1 MKRLVVAGAV
11 LGALCGCS
19 PHPSTGQ
26 PADACT
32 LLPKRVAESAL
43 DVKLGDPKSQAFG
56 ENPRQA
62 VISNCQYVA
71 AAAQPVSQLTF
82 TIRVGSVP
90 ESSINPAE
98 TFISTMKQT
107 FGQRY
112 DLKKLTGLGDGAVW
126 DGSLKQLTVF
136 KGTSTYVW
144 TSPGATK
151 PDLEDKLV
159 SLAKQTMSKV

>member
-1 MKRLVVAGAV
+1 MKRLALAGAV
-11 LGALCGCS
+11 LCALCGCS
-19 PHPSTGQ
+19 PRASTGR

-32 LLPKRVAESAL
+32 LLPRELAESVL

-56 ENPRQA
+56 ENPRQT

-71 AAAQPVSQLTF
+71 AAAQPVGLLSF

-98 TFISTMKQT
+98 VFISTMKQT